1 MREGVSKLSESAG
14 IDSLRAA
21 TDRTAAPLDLAARAS
36 ITALARSLEV
46 FDPPAAHRAALR
58 AALVDRLAV
67 AAGVPTTE
75 RVDAICGAILGEI
88 SIVFT
93 HVRPVGTADVV
104 PDPAA
109 AVLAASVLGRLPYLS
124 GTARAIRHQYE
135 RWDGSGGPHGL
146 RGPDIPLSSRLLS
159 LAATLIGH
167 PQHAAAP
174 NWTARRRRVDELLG
188 TTLDPDLG
196 AAAVVELESGPP
208 IDAGVDLDS
217 ILESLDRFVAP
228 HHDSPVDALIS
239 IGAAVRAISRMPD
252 VLQVIGQQALLALG
266 ATAVSIGRVDH
277 DRSQAH
283 VLVNVGDLPEGVETF
298 PALEHHDNDDR
309 PGFDLILG
317 GEGYIRSVD
326 EGRSDDPNTASLHS
340 RGLRSEAA
348 WPISIGNEVWG
359 FVIATTNAD
368 QRNLDHDDLLT
379 LRQVASH
386 ISAAVVQAERFAEFE
401 ELAFTDPLTGLGN
414 RRVLEHRL
422 QEIFDRP
429 AVERQDVALIM
440 CDVDGLKI
448 INDTLGHSAG
458 DDLLVAAGAAL
469 ASAAGSVANS
479 TVCRIGGDEFCVVL
493 DGGGMLSS
501 HPIMDLALD
510 LLKESSHGRSMS
522 CGVALATTE
531 VHTPNE
537 LLRRADV
544 AQYEQKRI
552 RKGLPPDSPPHSDHE
567 RRRTRQDP

>member
-1 MREGVSKLSESAG
+1 MREGMSKLSESTG

-21 TDRTAAPLDLAARAS
+21 TDRAVAPLDLAARAS

-67 AAGVPTTE
+67 ASGVPTTE
-75 RVDAICGAILGEI
+75 RVDAICGAILAEI
-88 SIVFT
+88 SIVLT

-109 AVLAASVLGRLPYLS
+109 AVLAASVLGRLPHLT

-196 AAAVVELESGPP
+196 AAAVLELESGPP

-228 HHDSPVDALIS
+228 QRDSPVDALIS

-277 DRSQAH
+277 DLSQAH

-298 PALEHHDNDDR
+298 PAIERHDNDDR

-326 EGRSDDPNTASLHS
+326 EGRSDDPNTASLHN

-348 WPISIGNEVWG
+348 WPISIGSEVWG

-422 QEIFDRP
+422 QEIFSRP

-458 DDLLVAAGAAL
+458 DDLLVAAGTAL
-469 ASAAGSVANS
+469 ASAADSVANS
-479 TVCRIGGDEFCVVL
+479 TVCRIGGDEFCVIL

-501 HPIMDLALD
+501 HPIMDLALN
-510 LLKESSHGRSMS
+510 LLKQSGHDRSMS

-531 VHTPNE
+531 VQTPNE

-544 AQYEQKRI
+544 AQYQQKRI
-552 RKGLPPDSPPHSDHE
+552 RKGLPADSQLHSDHE
-567 RRRTRQDP
+567 RRRTRRDP

>member
-1 MREGVSKLSESAG
+1 VSDGGG
-14 IDSLRAA
+14 IDSLRATGEQA
-21 TDRTAAPLDLAARAS
+21 VAPLDSAARAS
-36 ITALARSLEV
+36 ITALARTLEV

-58 AALVDRLAV
+58 AALVDRLSTAV
-67 AAGVPTTE
+67 GVPTTE
-75 RVDAICGAILGEI
+75 RVDAVCGAILGEI

-93 HVRPVGTADVV
+93 HVRPVGTVDVV

-109 AVLAASVLGRLPYLS
+109 AVLAASVLGRMPHMA

-167 PQHAAAP
+167 PQHGSAP
-174 NWTARRRRVDELLG
+174 NWTARRRRVEELLG

-196 AAAVVELESGPP
+196 AAAILELESGEP
-208 IDAGVDLDS
+208 IDTAIELDQ
-217 ILESLDRFVAP
+217 ILDSLDRFVAT
-228 HHDSPVDALIS
+228 HHDSPVEALIS
-239 IGAAVRAISRMPD
+239 IGAAVRAVSRMPD
-252 VLQVIGQQALLALG
+252 MLKVISEQALLALG
-266 ATAVSIGRVDH
+266 ATAVSIGRISH
-277 DRSQAH
+277 DRTHAH
-283 VLVNVGDLPEGVETF
+283 ILVNIGDLPAGAESF
-298 PALEHHDNDDR
+298 PAVERHDDEDR
-309 PGFDLILG
+309 PGFDLVLR
-317 GEGYIRSVD
+317 GEGYLRSVD
-326 EGRSDDPNTASLHS
+326 EGLSDDPTTSSLHN

-348 WPISIGNEVWG
+348 WPITIGDEVWG
-359 FVIATTNAD
+359 FVVASTRAD

-379 LRQVASH
+379 LRLVATH
-386 ISAAVVQAERFAEFE
+386 IAAAVVQAERFAEFE

-422 QEIFDRP
+422 QEIFSRP

-458 DDLLVAAGAAL
+458 DDLLMSAASSL
-469 ASAAGSVANS
+469 ASAAESVNNS
-479 TVCRIGGDEFCVVL
+479 TVCRIGGDEFCVIL

-501 HPIMDLALD
+501 HPIVDLALD
-510 LLKESSHGRSMS
+510 LFKESGSGRSMS

-531 VHTPNE
+531 VQTPNE

-544 AQYEQKRI
+544 AQYQQKRL
-552 RKGLPPDSPPHSDHE
+552 RKGLQPDDDSPSNHD
-567 RRRTRQDP
+567 RRRTRRDP